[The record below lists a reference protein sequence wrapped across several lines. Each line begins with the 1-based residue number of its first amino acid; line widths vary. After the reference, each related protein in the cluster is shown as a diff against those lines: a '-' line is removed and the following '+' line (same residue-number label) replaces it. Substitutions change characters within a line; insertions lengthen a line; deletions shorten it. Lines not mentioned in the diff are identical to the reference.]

1 MAILTVA
8 TVLLGGGIS
17 LLAASYPA
25 VVKTQ
30 GLIDAARVRQVL
42 ERRLRVPLTERPP
55 LDVSP
60 GMANVEAAYGG
71 EAAGQVL
78 LVLLFDSKDATV
90 QVARGAAGSFGGSGR
105 VLRRDNVVVLYTHRR
120 GTADRSREIS
130 AALAALA
137 AS

>member
-60 GMANVEAAYGG
+60 GMANVEATYEGQAGG
-71 EAAGQVL
+71 HVL
-78 LVLLFDSKDATV
+78 LVVVFDSKDATV
-90 QVARGAAGSFGGSGR
+90 QVARGAGESFGGSGQ

-120 GTADRSREIS
+120 GTADRGREV
-130 AALAALA
+130 AAALA
-137 AS
+137 ASPAS